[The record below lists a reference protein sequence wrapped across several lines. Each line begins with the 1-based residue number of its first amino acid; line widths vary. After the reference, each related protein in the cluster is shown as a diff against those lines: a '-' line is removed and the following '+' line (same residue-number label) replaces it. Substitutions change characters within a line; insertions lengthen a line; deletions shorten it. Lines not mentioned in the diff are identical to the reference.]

1 MTQDTRRL
9 LRSFGIAVTTLEEA
23 LEAGRAADAKTA
35 AADLRA
41 QMTSVTAL
49 VESLCARAAG
59 L

>member
-41 QMTSVTAL
+41 QMTSVRAL
-49 VESLCARAAG
+49 VEGLCARAAG